1 MNYSHTPVM
10 PAESID
16 YLNCRP
22 GGCYVDCTLG
32 GGGHASRICE
42 KILPGG
48 TLIGIDQDIDAVR
61 KTREVL
67 ASCKATVHIFH
78 DNFIRLP
85 RVLGQLKISAVDGI
99 LLDLGVS
106 LHQIEASGRGF
117 SFSRDEPLD
126 MRMNAASGR
135 TAEDILNHENEA
147 ALARIF
153 RECGE
158 ERRARSIARK
168 IVAERKKRPIRTS
181 GHLARLVVADLPR
194 KGGRDR
200 RIHPAT
206 RVFMALRIAVNH
218 ELERLEEFLGFAV
231 DYLNPGGRLCVL
243 SFHSLEDRI
252 VKRRFADLARGC
264 ICPTEFP
271 QCVCHHEPTVRILT
285 RKVVRPSPEEV
296 DTNPMARSTKLRA
309 LEKRRPSSVEGL
321 RCKALP

>member
-1 MNYSHTPVM
+1 M
-10 PAESID
+10 
-16 YLNCRP
+16 
-22 GGCYVDCTLG
+22 DCTLG
-32 GGGHASRICE
+32 GGGHAVRICE

-48 TLIGIDQDIDAVR
+48 TLIGIDQDVDAVR
-61 KTREVL
+61 KAREVL
-67 ASCKATVHIFH
+67 APCKATVHIFQ

-85 RVLGQLKISAVDGI
+85 SILGQLKISAVDGI

-117 SFSRDEPLD
+117 SFNRDEPLD
-126 MRMNAASGR
+126 MRMNTVSGS
-135 TAEDILNHENEA
+135 TAEDILNHESEA

-153 RECGE
+153 REYGE

-168 IVAERKKRPIRTS
+168 IVSERKKRPIRTS
-181 GHLARLVVADLPR
+181 GQLTRLVLEGLPR
-194 KGGRDR
+194 KGRHGRK
-200 RIHPAT
+200 IHPAT
-206 RVFMALRIAVNH
+206 RIFMALRIAVNH

-264 ICPTEFP
+264 ICPPGFP
-271 QCVCHHEPTVRILT
+271 QCVCHHEPTARILT
-285 RKVVRPSPEEV
+285 RKVLRPSPEEI

-309 LEKRRPSSVEGL
+309 LERRLQSAAEGN
-321 RCKALP
+321 